1 MAIDIFQEGGLSIY
15 GGLHTSSVTYADDI
29 LLKLGIDGDIAQLLR
44 SALLGANTA
53 LDNVLIG
60 SPVSQAIAANSYML
74 SNVTASGDLAFYVNK
89 AGASQMVLWFDGST
103 GDSAILAAS
112 GQSVDMYIGGSK
124 TFDLTNN
131 GTKTTIQGLSG
142 DYWQFG
148 TIGTNT
154 THALNSEND
163 VFIVGQ
169 FEVDGLAFFD
179 SQVFHFNNVVMA
191 DNTPVIFGTGEENVI
206 RGETADADAHAVI
219 MGLANASGTDVPFLV
234 IGDRTIESLD
244 IGLFDGATQPTIA
257 MIEKDAKYFSSSA
270 VTSDDGGATNEM
282 LATGIGTNAVVGD
295 IIRVISGTNAVAG
308 FYVVDVV
315 DSANEVTLLTNWTTG
330 DVSSGV
336 VVSYHDFT
344 MLSADGICTRVTD
357 GAPSDSSVEI
367 DRDGWIILDVG
378 NNRLYWRSQS
388 AWKSVLPDGGVKS
401 VVIPFVDGT
410 AATSTGFDV
419 DAESETAVAFGAIPA
434 ECNEVISIIIRGR
447 AITTDGT
454 NEMLLDIDVN
464 GGADNEAYNVETY
477 SADDIQSDTVP
488 STNDDV
494 VSWTVTDAGVVG
506 AGGLSAGDTFIV
518 LATGAP
524 TDATDLATDCH
535 FQSVEV
541 KFK

>member
-1 MAIDIFQEGGLSIY
+1 MMGTGTAVGAVGADQLRIAGM
-15 GGLHTSSVTYADDI
+15 TVTND
-29 LLKLGIDGDIAQLLR
+29 
-44 SALLGANTA
+44 
-53 LDNVLIG
+53 
-60 SPVSQAIAANSYML
+60 
-74 SNVTASGDLAFYVNK
+74 
-89 AGASQMVLWFDGST
+89 
-103 GDSAILAAS
+103 
-112 GQSVDMYIGGSK
+112 
-124 TFDLTNN
+124 
-131 GTKTTIQGLSG
+131 GTKTTFLGKTG
-142 DYWQFG
+142 DYIR
-148 TIGTNT
+148 IGDASDTA
-154 THALNSEND
+154 HGLNSED
-163 VFIVGQ
+163 DAMVTGE
-169 FEVDGLAFFD
+169 FEVDGISYLDEVRIANTLQLASGQILSMD
-179 SQVFHFNNVVMA
+179 VNAITSITKSTL
-191 DNTPVIFGTGEENVI
+191 D
-206 RGETADADAHAVI
+206 
-219 MGLANASGTDVPFLV
+219 ANAEVLV
-234 IGDRTIESLD
+234 IKTAAGANRVPLLVNQIHPAVDL
-244 IGLFDGATQPTIA
+244 GLFDEVSQPGFAAIDENT
-257 MIEKDAKYFSSSA
+257 KYTSSSSG
-270 VTSDDGGATNEM
+270 THDGSDLDQLTE
-282 LATGIGTNAVVGD
+282 TGKFNNSVVGD
-295 IIRVISGTNAVAG
+295 IVRLVSGTNVTAG
-308 FYVVDVV
+308 WYWITTVVGNDDVDLDRNFVTGGSASDVV
-315 DSANEVTLLTNWTTG
+315 YVA
-330 DVSSGV
+330 
-336 VVSYHDFT
+336 YHSFT
-344 MLSADGICTRVTD
+344 MLSSEGVCTRITD

-488 STNDDV
+488 SANDDV

-506 AGGLSAGDTFIV
+506 AAGLSAGDTFIV